1 MGNLILKGNQKNR
14 QELLVSM
21 KEIYKKLQMKE
32 NKELKMVAI
41 IVKKNCP
48 NLTKDK
54 WTKHY

>member
-1 MGNLILKGNQKNR
+1 
-14 QELLVSM
+14 M
-21 KEIYKKLQMKE
+21 KEI
-32 NKELKMVAI
+32 KELKMVAI